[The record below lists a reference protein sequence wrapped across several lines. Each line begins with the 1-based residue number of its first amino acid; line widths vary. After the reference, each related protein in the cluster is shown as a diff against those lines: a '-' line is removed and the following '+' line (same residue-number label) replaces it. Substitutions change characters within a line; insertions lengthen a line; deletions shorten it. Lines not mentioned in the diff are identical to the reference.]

1 MSEYGFSGPPLASP
15 GAAPGRMTSWHARLN
30 GAALGLAAL
39 LVLPLVIPPF
49 EPIDVISN
57 FWPYLAVPLLVFG
70 LFSARARPASAI
82 VCILASAAVL
92 YVCVRSLDLIG
103 SLWPEA
109 SNAPA
114 PAGSGSELKVVTFN
128 VLNDNRA
135 NPDKVRDFLLAQNAD
150 FIFLQEARGFVFA
163 LGGPEA
169 AARQLGPSYPYRSGC
184 EPGRKCSLLLL
195 SKHPLRAVRRPD
207 VPPGYHRFVIAEAE
221 VRGRDVTLVG
231 VHLSKPLE
239 DGLQERQ
246 LALVGDIVKDLPRPL
261 ILAGDFNAAPWS
273 TALRRFLTK
282 AGLGYS
288 YGYHPTWPVWAR
300 RLGLPIDHVIVDGLR
315 AIEARA
321 WPDAMGSNHLPV
333 IAKVAAP

>member
-1 MSEYGFSGPPLASP
+1 MKGWLARLR
-15 GAAPGRMTSWHARLN
+15 GAAI
-30 GAALGLAAL
+30 GLAAL
-39 LVLPLVIPPF
+39 LATSLLIPF

-57 FWPYLAVPLLVFG
+57 FWPYLAVPLLVFS
-70 LFSARARPASAI
+70 LFSVRARPASAV
-82 VCILASAAVL
+82 VCLLASAAVL

-103 SLWPEA
+103 SA
-109 SNAPA
+109 RRGNAPA
-114 PAGSGSELKVVTFN
+114 FAGSGSELKVVTFN

-135 NPDKVRDFLLAQNAD
+135 NADKVRDFLIAQDAD

-163 LGGPEA
+163 SGGPEA

-184 EPGRKCSLLLL
+184 EPGRRCSLLLL

-207 VPPGYHRFVIAEAE
+207 VPLGYNRFVIAEAD

-239 DGLQERQ
+239 GGLQERE
-246 LALVGDIVKDLPRPL
+246 LALVADIVKDLPRPL

-300 RLGLPIDHVIVDGLR
+300 WLGLPIDHVIVDGLR
-315 AIEARA
+315 AVEARA
-321 WPDAMGSNHLPV
+321 WPNAMGSNHLPV
-333 IAKVAAP
+333 VAKMAAP